1 MSRNW
6 LEFSAK
12 RSPVVSVRLG
22 KGVFRALV
30 DTGAEV
36 SLIAPNTSLRLG
48 LKKLTDRDILVLSGA
63 RLSLREVELPNIG
76 FGNVELPP
84 CRACVLEV
92 AKLGLPIDLVLG
104 VNAFVNRRLQI
115 DFREGRIYVLE

>member
-6 LEFSAK
+6 LQFSAK
-12 RSPVVSVRLG
+12 RAPVVSVRLG
-22 KGVFRALV
+22 NGIFRALV

-36 SLIAPNTSLRLG
+36 SLIAPNASLRLG
-48 LKKLTDRDILVLSGA
+48 LKKLGDRDILVLGGA
-63 RLSLREVELPNIG
+63 RLSLRVVELPSVG
-76 FGNVELPP
+76 FGNVQLPS
-84 CRACVLEV
+84 CQAGVLEV
-92 AKLGLPIDLVLG
+92 AKLGLPIEIVLG

>member
-6 LEFSAK
+6 LPFNPRRA
-12 RSPVVSVRLG
+12 PVVSVRLG
-22 KGVFRALV
+22 DGVFRALV

-36 SLIAPNTSLRLG
+36 SLIAPGPSLRLG
-48 LKKLTDRDILVLSGA
+48 LQQAGTKEIAALSGP
-63 RLSLREVELPNIG
+63 RYSLRLVALPSIG

-84 CRACVLEV
+84 CQAGVHDV
-92 AKLGLPIDLVLG
+92 TKLGLPIELVLG
-104 VNAFVNRRLQI
+104 VNAFANRRLQI

>member
-6 LEFSAK
+6 LQFSAK

-22 KGVFRALV
+22 NGVFRALV

-36 SLIAPNTSLRLG
+36 SLIAPNTALRLG
-48 LKKLTDRDILVLSGA
+48 LKKLGDRDLLVLGGA
-63 RLSLREVELPNIG
+63 RLSLRVVELPSIG
-76 FGNVELPP
+76 FGSVELPP
-84 CRACVLEV
+84 CQACVLEV
-92 AKLGLPIDLVLG
+92 AKLGLPIEIVLG
-104 VNAFVNRRLQI
+104 INAFVNRRLQI

>member
-6 LEFSAK
+6 LSFNPRRA
-12 RSPVVSVRLG
+12 PVVTVRLG
-22 KGVFRALV
+22 DSLLRALV

-36 SLIAPNTSLRLG
+36 SMIAPGPSLRLG
-48 LKKLTDRDILVLSGA
+48 LQQSGTKDIAALSGP
-63 RLSLREVELPNIG
+63 RYSLRLVELPGIG

-84 CRACVLEV
+84 CQAGVHDVTR
-92 AKLGLPIDLVLG
+92 LGLPIELVLG
-104 VNAFVNRRLQI
+104 VNAFAGRRLQI

>member
-6 LEFSAK
+6 LQFSAK

-22 KGVFRALV
+22 NGVFRALV

-36 SLIAPNTSLRLG
+36 SLIAPNTALRLG
-48 LKKLTDRDILVLSGA
+48 LKKLGDRDLLVLGGA
-63 RLSLREVELPNIG
+63 RLSLRVVELPSIG
-76 FGNVELPP
+76 FGNVELLPS
-84 CRACVLEV
+84 RACVLEV
-92 AKLGLPIDLVLG
+92 AKLGLPIEIVLG
-104 VNAFVNRRLQI
+104 INAFVNRRLQI